1 MRWRAVSNEVNME
14 PERAHDTKILFKTP
28 FDSLNYVN
36 KFLFRSCRCRLCLL
50 LLLTFVVFLRFKSL
64 IVQFASE

>member
-1 MRWRAVSNEVNME
+1 MQLA
-14 PERAHDTKILFKTP
+14 TKLIWNQKGLMILKFSFKHHLILLIMLTN
-28 FDSLNYVN
+28 FCSALADVD
-36 KFLFRSCRCRLCLL
+36 CLL